1 MGSEMCIR
9 DSIKQGNGKC
19 REGAPA
25 DMTPEFRNDYL
36 EALNIPEFL
45 YNKNDA
51 IPMTKASVQCLLIET
66 SPENSF
72 CEPGDTK
79 NLLAKMLSSIDLSLN
94 NTTSISIQ
102 SGDLEESIK
111 THPTR
116 VVLVM
121 GGSINLKSDNLFFT
135 HHPRDILKNI
145 ALKREVWEVLKKVKK
160 CLS

>member
-1 MGSEMCIR
+1 
-9 DSIKQGNGKC
+9 
-19 REGAPA
+19 
-25 DMTPEFRNDYL
+25 MTPELRNDYL

-45 YNKNDA
+45 YNKNDS
-51 IPMTKASVQCLLIET
+51 IPRVEISVQCLLVET
-66 SPENSF
+66 NPEKSF

-79 NLLAKMLSSIDLSLN
+79 NLLAKMLSSIGLSLK

-102 SGDLEESIK
+102 SSDLEESIK
-111 THPTR
+111 SHPAR

-121 GGSINLKSDNLFFT
+121 GESTNSKSDNLFST
-135 HHPRDILKNI
+135 YHPRDILKNP

>member
-1 MGSEMCIR
+1 
-9 DSIKQGNGKC
+9 
-19 REGAPA
+19 
-25 DMTPEFRNDYL
+25 MTPELRNGYL
-36 EALNIPEFL
+36 EALDIPEFV
-45 YNKNDA
+45 YNKNDS
-51 IPMTKASVQCLLIET
+51 IPRTKTSVQCLLVET
-66 SPENSF
+66 SPERSF

-79 NLLAKMLSSIDLSLN
+79 NLLAKMLSSIGLSLD
-94 NTTSISIQ
+94 NTHSISIQ

-111 THPTR
+111 NYPEK

-121 GGSINLKSDNLFFT
+121 GESIKYKSDNLFFT